1 MIDYYEERAKE
12 ASEKYN
18 ERANEAN
25 KLLSNQQLF
34 EDKFDAEYGISQS
47 EFEALSEEDKEAALS
62 NKAYIISRAATNA
75 RLSAYES
82 ILNDIDRLEQ
92 DAEEAHAKFGI
103 TYNKKDLNKAKSIIK
118 KRYDTVL
125 REDEDASSERDVEL
139 SSIQHDLIN
148 AYKHATWAEVDMLR
162 ANEDLAAVLT
172 SKKNNEKAVEE
183 TKSRIAQY
191 KKVQKQ
197 NQEFEQQLQDD
208 HHNEEQPQEE
218 VQSVEVDEEKIE

>member
-1 MIDYYEERAKE
+1 MLEERDIKKGTEDFNIYVGMIDYYEERAKE

-82 ILNDIDRLEQ
+82 VLNDIDKLEQ

-103 TYNKKDLNKAKSIIK
+103 TYNKKI
-118 KRYDTVL
+118 
-125 REDEDASSERDVEL
+125 
-139 SSIQHDLIN
+139 
-148 AYKHATWAEVDMLR
+148 
-162 ANEDLAAVLT
+162 
-172 SKKNNEKAVEE
+172 
-183 TKSRIAQY
+183 
-191 KKVQKQ
+191 
-197 NQEFEQQLQDD
+197 
-208 HHNEEQPQEE
+208 
-218 VQSVEVDEEKIE
+218 